1 MPTPSRPRSH
11 TLESPMALRR
21 IAALVLTA
29 ATCAITPA
37 IGAPTA
43 GAVTPSEQHRLMPVP
58 LSHGGDRLTVTVRDS
73 GSTAMDGTHELKC
86 HPTGGDHPKAQD
98 ACRALDKA
106 TRWGK
111 DPFAPVAPDAVCTM
125 QHGGPATA
133 HVTGRWAGRPVDAT
147 FKRDNGC
154 EIGRWDKL
162 VPLLPSTAS

>member
-1 MPTPSRPRSH
+1 
-11 TLESPMALRR
+11 MALRR

-37 IGAPTA
+37 VGAPTA
-43 GAVTPSEQHRLMPVP
+43 GAATPAITPSAQHRLMPVP
-58 LSHGGDRLTVTVRDS
+58 LSDGGDRLTVTVRES

-86 HPTGGDHPKAQD
+86 HPTGGDHPKAKD

-111 DPFAPVAPDAVCTM
+111 DPFAPVPSDAVCTM

-162 VPLLPSTAS
+162 VPLLPSAAS